1 MQTETAKFVR
11 GTDRQTDEVTVQLY
25 TSHFPT
31 PNDWSGRFTL
41 PKGRRAEVGK
51 AKLVLA
57 DGRGGDV
64 ILYKVDPGPG
74 RAIVVDFWGLSPLK
88 KVG

>member
-1 MQTETAKFVR
+1 MKTETAQFVR
-11 GTDRQTDEVTVQLY
+11 GVDRVTDEVTVQLHV
-25 TSHFPT
+25 SNHPT

-41 PKGRRAEVGK
+41 PTGRQAELGKGR
-51 AKLVLA
+51 LVLA

-64 ILYKVDPGPG
+64 ILYKLDPGTG
-74 RAIVVDFWGLSPLK
+74 RTVTVDFWGLSPLK